1 MTIFA
6 FNPDTYTRT
15 DFVSDILY
23 SMSEDDIIRLFGV
36 NSGELER
43 GAWNG
48 NLEIAYSQVID

>member
-6 FNPDTYTRT
+6 FNPDTYTRA

-36 NSGELER
+36 NAGELER

-48 NLEIAYSQVID
+48 NLEIAYSQTID